1 MDAAPDPA
9 LPPLP
14 RDHVVRVRAAFL
26 ALGLLHLALVGLL
39 GHRLGGG
46 AVALALAIFAG
57 VLAVAGAAL
66 RGRYPHPR
74 LGLCNAVT
82 QLRAALVAV
91 IAVPLVVPGLLAE
104 QAGPAWAVV
113 ALATLAL
120 ALDGLDGWL
129 ARRAGLVSD
138 FGARFDVEV
147 DALLALTLACLVAQ
161 GGKVGLWVLAL
172 GLMRY
177 AFVAAAWLWPWLSA
191 PLPESRARKLV
202 CVIQIATLIV
212 LLAPPVGAGAAPLLA
227 GGALALLSWSFG
239 RDVAWLARR

>member
-1 MDAAPDPA
+1 MEPAREPAP
-9 LPPLP
+9 PPLTP
-14 RDHVVRVRAAFL
+14 GNVPGVLAVFL
-26 ALGLLHLALVGLL
+26 ALGLVHLAFVGLV

-46 AVALALAIFAG
+46 AVALAVAMFAA
-57 VLAVAGAAL
+57 VLIVAGASL
-66 RGRYPHPR
+66 RAHYPHPR

-91 IAVPLVVPGLLAE
+91 IAVPLAAPGVLEVEPGLAWSVVSLA
-104 QAGPAWAVV
+104 A
-113 ALATLAL
+113 LAL

-138 FGARFDVEV
+138 FGARFDIEV
-147 DALLALTLACLVAQ
+147 DALFALTLALLVAQ

-172 GLMRY
+172 GVLRY
-177 AFVAAAWLWPWLSA
+177 AFVAGARIWPWLAA

-202 CVIQIATLIV
+202 CVIQIASLIAM
-212 LLAPPVGAGAAPLLA
+212 LAPPVGGGVAVSLAAA
-227 GGALALLSWSFG
+227 SLALLIWSFG